1 MNRILL
7 WAVVAAAAV
16 AVSCKSGNS
25 ASPDVSKPAIAPKV
39 QVATVVSQK
48 LAILAHLPAELSPYE
63 SVPIFPK
70 VNGFVKWIG
79 VDRGSHV
86 RTGELLARL
95 EAPEVVAQRAEAQ
108 AKLQQAESQLSAAQA
123 KLSADESTYEHLK
136 AAAATPGVVAGND
149 LVVSQKSAEA
159 GGAQVKAHQESVNAA
174 RQALE
179 AVSQTEEY
187 LQIRAPFDGVVTER
201 NVHPGALVGPAAGS
215 PMIKIE
221 TVARLRLTVAVPE
234 MYAAGVPEGTK
245 VEFTVPSFPGR
256 TFSAKIA
263 RISHDVD
270 IKTRTMPVELD
281 VINAKGELAPGTFAD
296 VSWPVRRTYPT
307 LFVPPSAVATTLER
321 VFVVRI
327 RDGKAEW
334 VDVKTGV
341 SAPKLVEVFGD
352 LHPGDTVALR
362 GTDELHAG
370 TTVTMDA
377 VHNN

>member
-1 MNRILL
+1 MNRIVL
-7 WAVVAAAAV
+7 WVVVTASALAA
-16 AVSCKSGNS
+16 SCTSNNSTSPNASKSV
-25 ASPDVSKPAIAPKV
+25 DVPKV
-39 QVATVVSQK
+39 QVAAVVSQK
-48 LAILAHLPAELSPYE
+48 LAISAHLPAELSPYE
-63 SVPIFPK
+63 SVSIFPK

-95 EAPEVVAQRAEAQ
+95 EAPEVVAQRAEGQ

-123 KLSADESTYEHLK
+123 KLSSDESTYEHLK

-149 LVVSQKSAEA
+149 LVVSEKAA
-159 GGAQVKAHQESVNAA
+159 DADRAQVQAHLENVNAA

-179 AVSQTEEY
+179 AVTQTEEY
-187 LQIRAPFDGVVTER
+187 LQIKAPFDGVITER
-201 NVHPGALVGPAAGS
+201 NVHPGALVGPAGG
-215 PMIKIE
+215 PMLKIE
-221 TVARLRLTVAVPE
+221 TVSRLRLTVAVPE
-234 MYAAGVPEGTK
+234 TYAAGVPEGTK

-256 TFSAKIA
+256 KFSGRIS
-263 RISHDVD
+263 RISHAVD

-281 VINAKGELAPGTFAD
+281 VINVKGELAPGTFAD

-327 RDGKAEW
+327 HDGKAEW

-352 LHPGDTVALR
+352 LRAGDTVALR

-370 TTVTMDA
+370 TAVTMEA